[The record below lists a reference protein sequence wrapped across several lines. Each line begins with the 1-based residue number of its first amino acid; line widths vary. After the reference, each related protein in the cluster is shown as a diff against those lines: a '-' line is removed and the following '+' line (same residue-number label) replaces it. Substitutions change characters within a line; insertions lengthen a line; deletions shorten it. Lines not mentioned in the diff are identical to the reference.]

1 MVEGYFRLHAALTY
15 AFLFLPIIVVVV
27 LAFNATTKATTVWE
41 GFSLRWFEIALG
53 DEVVRDALTNSFW
66 IAIPNAFLATAFGT
80 MAALGLQRVGK
91 RIRLGFDVLTY
102 MSIIVPEIVIA
113 LATLI
118 LFATSFDALES
129 WFGLRLQFG
138 RETIIAA
145 HVLFNTSLVLL
156 LVRARL
162 SGMDRT
168 LVDASADLFATPW
181 RTFRQITWPQLLP
194 AVIAGFLLSFTFSF
208 DDFVITTFVSGPGS
222 STLPLFIF
230 GQVKRGVTP
239 GDERRGDDDAGVHPG
254 DAAGRSAVPGL
265 AGPAVRA
272 ARGDLDGGD
281 GHREL
286 TPRRR
291 LVRRRR
297 PVPGVPASAARSA
310 ALSVRSHGRSRSG
323 RPKWP
328 YAAVWR

>member
-1 MVEGYFRLHAALTY
+1 VTAPAVAQAAGRGARRPATRQRVDRWAGVVEGYFRLHAALTY

-27 LAFNATTKATTVWE
+27 LAFNATTKATTVWG
-41 GFSLRWFEIALG
+41 GFSLRWFSIALA

-66 IAIPNAFLATAFGT
+66 IAVPNAILATAFGT

-118 LFATSFDALES
+118 LFATSFDAIQS
-129 WFGLRLQFG
+129 WFGVKLQFG

-194 AVIAGFLLSFTFSF
+194 AIVAGFLLSFTFSF

-239 GDERRGDDDAGVHPG
+239 ETN
-254 DAAGRSAVPGL
+254 AVATMML
-265 AGPAVRA
+265 AFTLAMLLVGQLFLGWQ
-272 ARGDLDGGD
+272 AR
-281 GHREL
+281 
-286 TPRRR
+286 
-291 LVRRRR
+291 
-297 PVPGVPASAARSA
+297 
-310 ALSVRSHGRSRSG
+310 RSG
-323 RPKWP
+323 RR
-328 YAAVWR
+328 AGISIGEMVTDA

>member
-1 MVEGYFRLHAALTY
+1 
-15 AFLFLPIIVVVV
+15 
-27 LAFNATTKATTVWE
+27 
-41 GFSLRWFEIALG
+41 
-53 DEVVRDALTNSFW
+53 
-66 IAIPNAFLATAFGT
+66 

-118 LFATSFDALES
+118 LFATSFDAIQS
-129 WFGLRLQFG
+129 TFGIKLQFG

-239 GDERRGDDDAGVHPG
+239 ETN
-254 DAAGRSAVPGL
+254 AVATMMLGL
-265 AGPAVRA
+265 TLALLLVGQLFLGWQ
-272 ARGDLDGGD
+272 AR
-281 GHREL
+281 
-286 TPRRR
+286 
-291 LVRRRR
+291 
-297 PVPGVPASAARSA
+297 
-310 ALSVRSHGRSRSG
+310 RSG
-323 RPKWP
+323 RR
-328 YAAVWR
+328 AGISVAEMVTDA

>member
-1 MVEGYFRLHAALTY
+1 MTAPAVARAAGHRARRPAARQRVDRWAFAVEGYFRLHALLTY
-15 AFLFLPIIVVVV
+15 VFLFLPIIVVVV
-27 LAFNATTKATTVWE
+27 LAFNATTKATTVWA
-41 GFSLRWFEIALG
+41 GFSLRWFSIALA

-118 LFATSFDALES
+118 LFATSFDAIQS
-129 WFGLRLQFG
+129 WFGVKLQFG

-194 AVIAGFLLSFTFSF
+194 AIVAGFLLSFTFSF

-239 GDERRGDDDAGVHPG
+239 ETN
-254 DAAGRSAVPGL
+254 AVATMML
-265 AGPAVRA
+265 AFTLAMLLVGQLFLSWQ
-272 ARGDLDGGD
+272 AR
-281 GHREL
+281 
-286 TPRRR
+286 
-291 LVRRRR
+291 
-297 PVPGVPASAARSA
+297 
-310 ALSVRSHGRSRSG
+310 RSG
-323 RPKWP
+323 RR
-328 YAAVWR
+328 AGISIGEMVTDA

>member
-1 MVEGYFRLHAALTY
+1 MTAPALAQTAGRTRRPAARRGVDRWAGVVEGYFRLHAALTY

-91 RIRLGFDVLTY
+91 GIRLGFDVLTY

-239 GDERRGDDDAGVHPG
+239 ETN
-254 DAAGRSAVPGL
+254 AVATMML
-265 AGPAVRA
+265 AFTLAMLLIGQLFLGWQ
-272 ARGDLDGGD
+272 AR
-281 GHREL
+281 
-286 TPRRR
+286 
-291 LVRRRR
+291 
-297 PVPGVPASAARSA
+297 
-310 ALSVRSHGRSRSG
+310 RSG
-323 RPKWP
+323 RR
-328 YAAVWR
+328 AGISMAEMVTEN